1 VLIST
6 TSIWLSKDNHN
17 SWGTSTTSAECKTVI
32 TVVLMVMSGMEP
44 HLISGTWDGFWLSL
58 WLGCV
63 EVGLLGC
70 GSIMVILHDVIE
82 VVIVEEMSLLSCLL
96 D

>member
-1 VLIST
+1 MIR
-6 TSIWLSKDNHN
+6 
-17 SWGTSTTSAECKTVI
+17 
-32 TVVLMVMSGMEP
+32 
-44 HLISGTWDGFWLSL
+44 GTWDGFWLSL

-70 GSIMVILHDVIE
+70 GLIMVILHDVIE